1 MIICKFGGSSTAKK
15 RGIKNIKLIKEA
27 NFGRKIFVFSAIG
40 KSSKHDT
47 KLTDLLIEL
56 LNCEAGSS
64 AYFSIRS
71 KIKNKFKKLASD
83 TGKDFDFEKE
93 FSNVERIF
101 FVTKDKN
108 YLISRGEFFTAQILA
123 KFLGLKF
130 VPAEDVVF
138 FKGGEVDE
146 KRTKD
151 TIEKLLKTFGRFVT
165 CGFYGV
171 DENGK
176 IKLFSRGGGDVTG
189 AIISKLTNADL
200 YENWTDVEGIFQI
213 NPKISRSQTIKILA
227 FDDFKFMTARDTK
240 VVHADC
246 YKILK
251 NSPTQICVRSTFS
264 PFGKNTLVSHTA
276 KTSAYF
282 VCFKTYKNLSKVWI
296 KKPNCPAVIK
306 ICSTKNLKQC
316 IKSIQAEQKLNRF

>member
-1 MIICKFGGSSTAKK
+1 MIVCKFGGSSTAKK
-15 RGIKNIKLIKEA
+15 RGIKNIKLIKET
-27 NFGRKIFVFSAIG
+27 NFGRRIFVFSAVG
-40 KSSKHDT
+40 KSSKNDT

-56 LNCEAGSS
+56 SNCDAGSK
-64 AYFSIRS
+64 AYFSTRA

-83 TGKDFDFEKE
+83 TGENFDFEKE
-93 FSNVERIF
+93 FSNAERIF
-101 FVTKDKN
+101 FDTKDKN

-130 VPAEDVVF
+130 IPAEEIVF
-138 FKGGEVDE
+138 FKGEEVDE
-146 KRTKD
+146 KHTKD
-151 TIEKLLKTFGRFVT
+151 SIEKHFETFDQFVT
-165 CGFYGV
+165 CGFYGI

-176 IKLFSRGGGDVTG
+176 IRLFSRGGGDVTG

-200 YENWTDVEGIFQI
+200 YENWTDVEGIFQV
-213 NPKISRSQTIKILA
+213 NPKISRSQTIKTLA

-251 NSPTQICVRSTFS
+251 NSPTQICVRSTFA

-276 KTSAYF
+276 KTSTYF
-282 VCFKTYKNLSKVWI
+282 VCFKTYKKLSKVWI
-296 KKPNCPAVIK
+296 KKPNCPAVMK

-316 IKSIQAEQKLNRF
+316 IKSIQAKQKLDRF